1 MSFGSTPIKCNPN
14 AGGLI
19 CPLRSLVQPL
29 FMALNVGF
37 SGGLGLFTVL
47 YTVKTTVSG
56 KFSCFLHHKSCGI
69 STFFFFCY
77 SESKVKKVLGIQHL
91 CAFHMS

>member
-1 MSFGSTPIKCNPN
+1 MKWLTFIKSTSMSFGSTPIKCNPN

-19 CPLRSLVQPL
+19 CPLRSPVQPL

-56 KFSCFLHHKSCGI
+56 KFSCFLHHESCGI
-69 STFFFFCY
+69 SKFFLLAIVKAK
-77 SESKVKKVLGIQHL
+77 SKK
-91 CAFHMS
+91 F